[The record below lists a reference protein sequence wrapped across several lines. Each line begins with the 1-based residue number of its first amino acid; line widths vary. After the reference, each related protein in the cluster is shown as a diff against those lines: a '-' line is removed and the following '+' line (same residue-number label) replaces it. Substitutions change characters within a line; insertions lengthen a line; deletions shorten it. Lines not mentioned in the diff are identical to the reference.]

1 MSNLLRYLSHHR
13 SIEEWLHHE
22 FPDED
27 DDTLRDTL
35 EGLSTLPEALA
46 ATLRSHLDDV
56 ALAEALRAR
65 LWEMQ
70 GRLSRIEGRAEK
82 KRTLVASVMER
93 ADLRKLTE
101 PDFTVS
107 LRPTPPPLVVTAESE
122 IPAAYWAPTPEAR
135 SQGSYRRSEPR
146 YTAGWRWSPGRH
158 LLGSAGCD
166 RGNAES
172 ARYARRFL

>member
-1 MSNLLRYLSHHR
+1 MGLAVMSNLLRYLSHHQ
-13 SIEEWLHHE
+13 SIQEWLHHE

-46 ATLRSHLDDV
+46 ETLRSHLDDV

-65 LWEMQ
+65 LSEMQ
-70 GRLSRIEGRAEK
+70 DRLSRIEGRAEK
-82 KRTLVASVMER
+82 KRTFVASVMER

-107 LRPTPPPLVVTAESE
+107 LRPTPAPLLVTEETE
-122 IPAAYWAPTPEAR
+122 IPAAYWKPQPPKLDRKGLIAALNSGTQVSGA
-135 SQGSYRRSEPR
+135 
-146 YTAGWRWSPGRH
+146 A
-158 LLGSAGCD
+158 LGNGGVTIAV
-166 RGNAES
+166 RT
-172 ARYARRFL
+172 R